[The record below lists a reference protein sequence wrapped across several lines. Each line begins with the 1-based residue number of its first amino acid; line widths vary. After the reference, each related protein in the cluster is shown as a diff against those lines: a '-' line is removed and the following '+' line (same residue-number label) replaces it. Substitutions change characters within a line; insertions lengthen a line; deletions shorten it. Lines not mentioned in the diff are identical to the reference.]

1 MTENTP
7 NRMTDWMESHRPRE
21 RLWQLGPEALS
32 DEELLAILFRT
43 GVRGC
48 NAFEL
53 SRRFVQALRN
63 EEISTET
70 ITGNMLEERSDFDD
84 KEKGATSLF
93 RLWTM
98 DRRALEQF
106 VARHKKELPG
116 LGDDKLATLLAAL
129 EFGARVFH
137 PPQKTLEK
145 PLLRASVVA
154 QLMFS
159 KAARYAQEGFWV
171 LYLDRRHVLMY
182 EPELITLGVGSQTLI
197 DAQTLFRR
205 AVMLDAKHLILVH
218 NHPAR
223 DVRPSD
229 ADIEVTMRL
238 IAAGRVI
245 GIPVQ
250 DHIIIGRPDTSPSY
264 FSMRA
269 NETCVF

>member
-1 MTENTP
+1 MADTP
-7 NRMTDWMESHRPRE
+7 SNRMTDWAETHRPRE
-21 RLWQLGPEALS
+21 RLWRLGPEALS

-43 GVRGC
+43 GVKGC
-48 NAFEL
+48 NVFDL

-63 EEISTET
+63 EEVTSTPTTE
-70 ITGNMLEERSDFDD
+70 IVAEPSDFDD
-84 KEKGATSLF
+84 PEDKTTSLF

-106 VARHKKELPG
+106 VARHKKMLPG
-116 LGDDKLATLLAAL
+116 LGEDKLVTLLAAL

-137 PPQKTLEK
+137 PTQKTLEQ

-159 KAARYAQEGFWV
+159 KAARYVQEGFWV

-197 DAQTLFRR
+197 DPQTLFRR
-205 AVMLDAKHLILVH
+205 AIMLDAKQLILVH
-218 NHPAR
+218 NHPAK
-223 DVRPSD
+223 DVKPSA
-229 ADIEVTMRL
+229 ADVETTMRL
-238 IAAGRVI
+238 IAAGRVV

-250 DHIIIGRPDTSPSY
+250 DHIIIGRPDVTPSY
-264 FSMRA
+264 YSMR
-269 NETCVF
+269 THDVCVF